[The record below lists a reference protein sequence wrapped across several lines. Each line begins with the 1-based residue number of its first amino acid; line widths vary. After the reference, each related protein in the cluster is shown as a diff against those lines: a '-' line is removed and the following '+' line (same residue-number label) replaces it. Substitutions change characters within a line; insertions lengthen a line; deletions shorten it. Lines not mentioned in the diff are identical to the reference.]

1 MLVKGS
7 IILPGQKGGVLLI
20 QLGDIGDV
28 VLTMPAISTLRRH
41 FPDNELIVC
50 VREHARELAEDC
62 PWTDGVV
69 SVDKQRRKLRHELA
83 YQVRF
88 LSDLR
93 KPRFSLA
100 IDLRTGSRGA
110 VAAFLSGA
118 RYRIGRFSDGG
129 PWWRNSLFTHL
140 VRPENE
146 MLQYAPEHHLNIIAP
161 FGFHTDDCIPAL
173 TVPQPR
179 KKAAQAVLREA
190 GIPDRTP
197 IVAVHPFSLW
207 QYKEW
212 QPSEWISLIHHL
224 TEKRGFSAVVTGS
237 PAERVRAEELTEGFK
252 GRAFNL
258 AGKTSI
264 GELPAILQLCDL
276 FVGVD
281 TAALHIA
288 GAVGVPTVGIFGPS
302 SPVSWAPRGERH
314 CVVTKGM
321 SCQPCRQKGCQG
333 TEKSR
338 CLDELKAEE
347 VISVVETRLQHL
359 PPESKGSS
367 TSVQRLNG
375 RPRGIHPSG
384 LKR

>member
-1 MLVKGS
+1 MLVKKS
-7 IILPGQKGGVLLI
+7 ITLPKQKGGVLLI

-28 VLTMPAISTLRRH
+28 VLTMPAIRALRRH

-62 PWTDGVV
+62 PWTDGVI
-69 SVDKQRRKLRHELA
+69 SVDKQRRKPRRELT

-110 VAAFLSGA
+110 IAAFLSGA
-118 RYRIGRFSDGG
+118 RYRIGRFADEG
-129 PWWRNSLFTHL
+129 PFWRNRIFTHL
-140 VRPENE
+140 VRPEDE
-146 MLQYAPEHHLNIIAP
+146 ILQYAAEHNLNILAP
-161 FGFHTDDCIPAL
+161 FGFHTENSLPTLTIPEL
-173 TVPQPR
+173 R
-179 KKAAQAVLREA
+179 KRRAQAIFREA
-190 GIPDRTP
+190 GVPKQRRI
-197 IVAVHPFSLW
+197 AAMHPFSLW

-212 QPSEWISLIHHL
+212 QPTEWVSLIRHI
-224 TEKRGFSAVVTGS
+224 TARWGFSVIVTGS
-237 PAERVRAEELTEGFK
+237 PAERLRAGDLTKEFR

-264 GELPAILQLCDL
+264 GELPAILRLCDL

-302 SPVSWAPRGERH
+302 SPVSWAPRGKGH
-314 CVVTKGM
+314 CVVTNGM
-321 SCQPCRQKGCQG
+321 ACQPCRQKGCQG
-333 TEKSR
+333 SEKSR
-338 CLDELKAEE
+338 CLDELNAEA
-347 VISVVETRLQHL
+347 VISVVETHL
-359 PPESKGSS
+359 HAFNAGAPEGMK
-367 TSVQRLNG
+367 TLLTPLVR
-375 RPRGIHPSG
+375 
-384 LKR
+384 